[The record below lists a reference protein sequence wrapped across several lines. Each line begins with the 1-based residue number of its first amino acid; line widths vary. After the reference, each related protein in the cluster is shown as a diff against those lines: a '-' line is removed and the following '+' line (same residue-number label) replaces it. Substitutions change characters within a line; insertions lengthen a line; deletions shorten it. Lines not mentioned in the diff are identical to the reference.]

1 MGLWLDVCALG
12 FVMLSQVLVRL
23 GVGAIVLD
31 DADPYVELDGQRVLL
46 SFSGVAFC
54 SRVRLAKL
62 SVTAQRISCS

>member
-12 FVMLSQVLVRL
+12 FVMLSRVLVRL

-31 DADPYVELDGQRVLL
+31 DADPCVELDGQRVLY
-46 SFSGVAFC
+46 SISGVAFC

>member
-31 DADPYVELDGQRVLL
+31 DADPYVELDGLRVLFSL
-46 SFSGVAFC
+46 SGVAFC

>member
-31 DADPYVELDGQRVLL
+31 DADPYVELDGQRVLFL
-46 SFSGVAFC
+46 FSGLAFC